1 MPHIPESCYERDER
15 RTVLLLPAVWER
27 EQGHI
32 SRSGGAEGVSG
43 GTGFQYQNMDQPEKV
58 KGLGPREAQG
68 DDNGGDEDDDDNDD
82 VIRNLQSGFAS
93 LVQVE
98 AARSLRAFAMRIT
111 RFSTTSMLDGNIRE
125 ATPFTLDNGDF

>member
-68 DDNGGDEDDDDNDD
+68 DDDGGDEDDDDNDD

-93 LVQVE
+93 LVKVE
-98 AARSLRAFAMRIT
+98 AAILT
-111 RFSTTSMLDGNIRE
+111 RFCYAHNAFSTTSMLDGNIRE